1 MRDEGWQTVEDTQHE
16 KLLEEH
22 QNAPVQT
29 PEEEVPGS
37 AVPDAGEPPHDH
49 DVEDV
54 PWRLDAI
61 AAEGDIDVIAKETTK
76 RHMPTSPKFRGAFRR
91 VGIIE
96 VSRII
101 ESHHLAQTDCHVRIA
116 REVEVDLEGVGC
128 HAREAADEANLR
140 GIARQKGVGENA
152 CRVSKQH
159 LLTEPDAE

>member
-1 MRDEGWQTVEDTQHE
+1 M
-16 KLLEEH
+16 
-22 QNAPVQT
+22 
-29 PEEEVPGS
+29 
-37 AVPDAGEPPHDH
+37 PDARESPYDH
-49 DVEDV
+49 HVENEA
-54 PWRLDAI
+54 WGRGTI

-101 ESHHLAQTDCHVRIA
+101 ESHHLAETDCHVRIA